1 MNEMLVCNYAVVRFL
16 PYPETQEFVNVGVV
30 LACPELRL
38 FDFRIETRRRDRV
51 TGFFPEL
58 DSAVFVRG
66 RHDFGRELLRLK
78 TMLAPNGANG
88 QMELAL
94 GHAEFIRVFQ
104 EIVRVR
110 ESVFRFGEVGTVL
123 ARDPAAELDRLFGHF
138 VERQFARHEDYQ
150 ENVMAKR
157 YARTLR
163 ARDVLGYDE
172 QRLGDDLYHVTIPL
186 VKRIGADP
194 TDVRGIKPLDLAKRE
209 PTRIIEHGD
218 HWLARIKHLRGM
230 KYDPAAFMFP
240 VRMPPHELR
249 KTKAAER
256 VCRELEAAG
265 VRVVTQPD
273 DDTVIR
279 FATVA

>member
-1 MNEMLVCNYAVVRFL
+1 MNEMLVCNYAAVRFL

-30 LACPELRL
+30 LACPELRF

-58 DSAVFVRG
+58 DREVFVRG

-78 TMLAPNGANG
+78 TMLAPNGTSG
-88 QMELAL
+88 QMELPL
-94 GHAEFIRVFQ
+94 GHAEFLNLFR

-110 ESVFRFGEVGTVL
+110 ESVFRFGEIGTVL
-123 ARDPAAELDRLFGHF
+123 ARDPAAEVDRLFGHF

-163 ARDVLGYDE
+163 ARDILGYDE

-186 VKRIGADP
+186 VKRVGEKP
-194 TDVRGIKPLDLAKRE
+194 TDVRAIKPLDLAKRE

-218 HWLARIKHLRGM
+218 RWLARINHLCGM
-230 KYDPAAFMFP
+230 NYDPAAFMFP
-240 VRMPPHELR
+240 VRMPPHEMR
-249 KTKAAER
+249 KTQAAEQ
-256 VCRELEAAG
+256 VCGLLKATG
-265 VRVVTQPD
+265 VKVVEQPD